1 MEKNAII
8 MTDDGHTREMYY
20 DLLSQKG
27 YKTLTAPVLNEKT
40 DTLGESPCDL
50 ILLDMTTGSH
60 GIEALK
66 KLRERDIKT
75 KIIMISS
82 RDDHDLEWQARL
94 NGAYG
99 ILPNEKDPDR
109 LSELFDRV
117 LEIRINTAEG
127 GNDRI
132 LIVDDEIK
140 ICTML
145 ENYLINHCLSPVIA
159 TSGEEGIEKARM
171 MKPAIVLLDVNMPG
185 MNGLM
190 ALRKIKEIDDR
201 IGVIMIT
208 GVEDEAIAKE
218 AMKLGAYDYI
228 LKPIE
233 FEYLEMCLLTGFYIS
248 TASHSTE
255 SPLPSAG

>member
-8 MTDDGHTREMYY
+8 MTDNEHSHEMYY
-20 DLLSQKG
+20 DLLARKG
-27 YKTLTAPVLNEKT
+27 YKTFTAPFSSERI
-40 DTLGESPCDL
+40 DTLRELPFDL
-50 ILLDMTTGSH
+50 ILLDMTTGSK
-60 GIEALK
+60 GIEVLK
-66 KLRERDIKT
+66 TLRERDIKT

-82 RDDHDLEWQARL
+82 RDDRDLEWQARL

-99 ILPNEKDPDR
+99 VLPRERDPDR
-109 LSELFDRV
+109 LSESFDKL
-117 LEIRINTAEG
+117 LEIRINMAEDE
-127 GNDRI
+127 NDRI

-145 ENYLINHCLSPVIA
+145 ENYLINHCLSPIIA
-159 TSGEEGIEKARM
+159 TSGEEGIEKARTL
-171 MKPAIVLLDVNMPG
+171 KPAIVLLDVNMPG

-190 ALRKIKEIDDR
+190 VLRKIKEIDER

-208 GVEDEAIAKE
+208 GVEDEAIAKQ

-248 TASHSTE
+248 TAYQPGG
-255 SPLPSAG
+255 SPLPVAG